1 MTRLIGVKRSFLAGL
16 VLILPLIVT
25 LYILQ
30 LLAGFVLQFIDPV
43 VVETNLADYTRN
55 VHLAAQIIAVAV
67 IIVAIT
73 FVGFVA
79 QKRIGQR
86 LFGGLGQLVDFIPLV
101 RVIYS
106 TTRQMSTTFSS
117 KETSYESLVLLEY
130 PRPGIYSIGLIT
142 SNSPRVVDEAVD
154 ATVRNVFV
162 PSSPNPTSGRLVLA
176 PEDELVD
183 VDLSTR
189 QGLRLLMT
197 TGVGTED
204 EAIPRD
210 IASKLPEIEEET
222 DERSD

>member
-1 MTRLIGVKRSFLAGL
+1 MPRLTGAKQSFLAGL
-16 VLILPLIVT
+16 ILILPLIVT

-43 VVETNLADYTRN
+43 VAETNLANYTRN
-55 VHLAAQIIAVAV
+55 VELAAKMIAVAV
-67 IIVAIT
+67 IILAIT
-73 FVGFVA
+73 IVGFVA
-79 QKRIGQR
+79 QKRSGQR
-86 LFGGLGQLVDFIPLV
+86 LFGGLGQVVDFIPLV

-142 SNSPRVVDEAVD
+142 SNSPHVVDD
-154 ATVRNVFV
+154 ALDANVRNVFV

-176 PEDELVD
+176 PEDELVE

-222 DERSD
+222 DEQSI